1 MIGSVNLQ
9 LAFRVLMTGDAVQ
22 QHHFIELLIAKVV
35 KINIGTG
42 NRIRSTGIAILN
54 RLGQRILIY
63 HIFERYLL
71 VPLGHK
77 GCGGQFQAQKR
88 MQFVKGLCALFCPIV
103 VGFIHNED
111 QIRQF
116 GQILIERVA
125 NQLVHFFHVRAF
137 LVELIDVVYENMNI
151 GFKQGNRFFAIIII
165 RDNLRC
171 RDEAAEAA
179 EHIFFA
185 VAVAQILLQLLI
197 NCCIRRDNEEV
208 ADIVLGI

>member
-1 MIGSVNLQ
+1 
-9 LAFRVLMTGDAVQ
+9 
-22 QHHFIELLIAKVV
+22 
-35 KINIGTG
+35 
-42 NRIRSTGIAILN
+42 
-54 RLGQRILIY
+54 
-63 HIFERYLL
+63 
-71 VPLGHK
+71 
-77 GCGGQFQAQKR
+77 
-88 MQFVKGLCALFCPIV
+88 
-103 VGFIHNED
+103 
-111 QIRQF
+111 
-116 GQILIERVA
+116 
-125 NQLVHFFHVRAF
+125 
-137 LVELIDVVYENMNI
+137 MNI